1 MIKKKAF
8 ELNRSQ
14 IGLVFDIRSKL
25 VHYMASF
32 PLYNSLTSIDL
43 CGSLSC
49 KIQHNT
55 NAFMEKKSL
64 SSVDENT
71 KQFVMNK
78 KFGA

>member
-43 CGSLSC
+43 CGSLVMQDPA
-49 KIQHNT
+49 QHEC
-55 NAFMEKKSL
+55 FHGEKE